1 MGSHLLQ
8 SLILTAIVKCAVFS
22 GDLSRIGE
30 GHMDKIFYEA
40 GKIILDL
47 VEKDSIIIHF
57 ETDTMNAEVLDFHT
71 DLKFRILCYTN
82 VFKKGN
88 DLHFPKFRNDIQRT
102 KGNFFASVAGTVT
115 VGIFHQL
122 DCEVSMWFLHC
133 SRLCVMWAC
142 GERQKR
148 CYQCHNF

>member
-8 SLILTAIVKCAVFS
+8 SLILTAIAKCTVFS

-57 ETDTMNAEVLDFHT
+57 ETDTTNAEVLDFHS
-71 DLKFRILCYTN
+71 DLKFRIFVLYKC
-82 VFKKGN
+82 F
-88 DLHFPKFRNDIQRT
+88 
-102 KGNFFASVAGTVT
+102 
-115 VGIFHQL
+115 
-122 DCEVSMWFLHC
+122 
-133 SRLCVMWAC
+133 
-142 GERQKR
+142 QKR
-148 CYQCHNF
+148 QQLTLSKV